1 MKIFILALILS
12 FLSIIAFTN
21 CSEEKPTEISPP
33 IDETNNGFESR
44 EVAEIL
50 VNTCATAGC
59 HVGSSPAGN
68 LATTDYNSL
77 LKGAVNTSSGHQ
89 AEFEGEVLIPFNSE
103 KSLLYQM
110 IKGNVTPASPHQ
122 NLNLTDSQK
131 EKIREWI
138 DNGAKNFSGVIP
150 FQNPSYRIFVCN
162 QSSDVISVAD
172 GDNKVVSRIADVSV
186 LSNNIDAPHMV
197 KEFGEYYYVTL
208 ISAGRL
214 LKIRKSDNQII
225 AFTSGLEKAG
235 MVHLTSD
242 GSYAF
247 VSRSSTSASIY
258 NSVYAVRLSDMS
270 IEQEISLPVTGVP
283 HAIALTPDDSLLFVA
298 NLTKDRISKVNAKTF
313 EFIDD
318 ILLPAGTE
326 PMESSCS
333 PDGNF
338 LYVSARGT
346 NKVLVIDTRTDSIL
360 ASIDVGTMP
369 MHIAISPEGNRIYVA
384 IMGNHS
390 AGEHGSVDVIV
401 KSGNNWNKFTTIN
414 DHRFSMPHG
423 CDLST
428 DGKYLFISSRN
439 TSGMYQPKFKVNGE
453 GNNGNLAIIDTETL
467 SVIKVLE
474 LEEYPSGLVVEK

>member
-1 MKIFILALILS
+1 MKIFILSVILS

-21 CSEEKPTEISPP
+21 CSEDNLTDLLPS

-50 VNTCATAGC
+50 VKTCATAGC
-59 HVGSSPAGN
+59 HVGSNPAGD
-68 LATTDYNSL
+68 LVISDYNSL
-77 LKGAVNTSSGHQ
+77 LKGAVHPHSGHQ

-103 KSLLYQM
+103 KSLMYQM
-110 IKGNVTPASPHQ
+110 IKGNVAPASPHQ
-122 NLNLTDSQK
+122 NLNLTNAQK
-131 EKIREWI
+131 EKIRQWI
-138 DNGAKNFSGVIP
+138 DNGAKNFLGAVP
-150 FQNPSYRIFVCN
+150 FQNPSYRVFVCN
-162 QSSDVISVAD
+162 QSSDIISVVD

-186 LSNNIDAPHMV
+186 IPNNIDAPHMV
-197 KEFGEYYYVTL
+197 KEFGEHYYVTL

-214 LKIRKSDNQII
+214 LKIRKSDNQVV
-225 AFTSGLEKAG
+225 AFASGIEKAG
-235 MVHLTSD
+235 MVQLTSD

-333 PDGNF
+333 PDGNY

-346 NKVLVIDTRTDSIL
+346 NKLLVIDTRTDSIL

-369 MHIAISPEGNRIYVA
+369 MHIAISPDGNRIYVA

-390 AGEHGSVDVIV
+390 AGEHGSVEVIV
-401 KSGNNWNKFTTIN
+401 KSGNSWNKLTTIN

-423 CDLST
+423 CGLSP

-439 TSGMYQPKFKVNGE
+439 TNGMYQPKFKVNGE
-453 GNNGNLAIIDTETL
+453 GINGNLAIIDTETL
-467 SVIKVLE
+467 SVIKVIE